1 MKECN
6 CEYCPLSWED
16 RGVEDGDA
24 GCYWYGNLYGTRFMC
39 HMPNFIKKFIT
50 NARER
55 QIDAARYKQY
65 DGIGDWFMEEERKTK
80 AMQQALQ
87 EKLFTNRYDEEL
99 FLCYEHNGKL
109 YKYGDDNKVSNEQA
123 AEIRW
128 RYEELI
134 KNQKEA

>member
-55 QIDAARYKQY
+55 QIDAARDKQY
-65 DGIGDWFMEEERKTK
+65 AGIGDWFMEEERKTK